1 MKVFLRHDRTG
12 HFYNG
17 NSEWVL
23 ELQDC
28 RGFASVTEALAA
40 IVNDGLDGMRV
51 VVYRDDVET
60 AREIPRHLPIELE
73 SHDPHRPIALS
84 RAR

>member
-12 HFYNG
+12 HYYNG

-28 RGFASVTEALAA
+28 RDFLSVNAALEA
-40 IVNDGLDGMRV
+40 IVNDCLDGMRV

-60 AREIPRHLPIELE
+60 AR
-73 SHDPHRPIALS
+73 
-84 RAR
+84 